1 MPVNDGLRLH
11 PDSCAFAGTVSV
23 SNKQI
28 LHQQN
33 LKHYSDQLLQHLQNA
48 ITLFAKHLA
57 FDVEG
62 TKTVAD
68 SLKHFAGLFELD

>member
-1 MPVNDGLRLH
+1 ML
-11 PDSCAFAGTVSV
+11 S
-23 SNKQI
+23 
-28 LHQQN
+28 
-33 LKHYSDQLLQHLQNA
+33 QHLQNA

-62 TKTVAD
+62 AKPVTD